1 MTMRLRSNTL
11 NQNPQ
16 ASPHLQPLPLLDEHL
31 HQFRDQASF
40 SNLNSTSTSRHT
52 SNTSI
57 YSMPFHSRNS
67 TPPTPVS
74 SPGLYRPPSHQLL
87 VHSTDGTVEP
97 IHYLHPSQYRQ
108 ADPVRETNQL
118 ETDYDPISGRK
129 TINNYSI
136 IEEIGRGTHGKV
148 KLGFDLRT
156 RDLVAIKI
164 VERSQG
170 RPRLGRKG
178 DGGESSETKIR
189 REIAILKKI
198 RHENV
203 VRLIEVIDDDRS
215 KKVYLVLEYVVR
227 GEVIWR
233 KEGDADVIRRD
244 RQRLKREIAAA
255 RTKLAAAAG
264 NNGQAKK
271 GDRKKHRRRK
281 HPTTSFWS
289 LEFASDSNVDS
300 DVEDD
305 NDGHTGS
312 LHDDLSDTESILSV
326 LEEDCY
332 EPAMDIEEARRCF
345 RDTVVGLDHLHWNG
359 IIHRDIKP
367 ANLLWTDSKVTKIS
381 DFGVSFLGRPCR
393 EDDDEGTGEDEPT
406 GYEQDELELAKTAG
420 TPAFF
425 APELCSMDAAL
436 PQVPITSAI
445 DVWALGV
452 TLFCFI
458 FGRLPFNAEHEFK
471 LFKCI
476 AEEELVIPRRR
487 IRAHKPQLDPL
498 YRLSP
503 EELEDYETEP
513 VDDDLRDLIKRLL
526 VKNPA
531 KRILLKEVKRH
542 PWVLHGIE
550 DPIGWVERTDP
561 ERTSHGN
568 KIEVTTE
575 DVETAVSVPSIVN
588 RAKSAIRKAAG
599 TWVRGLR
606 KRASSTTN
614 VRDSKGKQV
623 VVIPNTPGVVGSK
636 QGQHKTFL
644 SISDKDDPDKELQW
658 LGRVE
663 EPREDE
669 KLNTLA
675 QSVTNSNAASSETV
689 HGQPDEHEYHDQQW
703 TLGVTGSQWTQ
714 GTIDKQLRRKQSMN
728 LLGANLL
735 RRHSTYA
742 SDALRATHR
751 APTEPPPTSPVDGGP
766 RHLFKAEST
775 AALIAP
781 SISRRIVRST
791 KSDDLAR
798 GGGMS
803 RKSPSY
809 EDSSPLRARDVL
821 NGALFPRV
829 PVPVA
834 LATDCDTLP
843 TQIPRPGTLYTVVD
857 NMEKGLLNIFPKS
870 PDSNLKKRFDR
881 LRREEQELARQRLG
895 KINLD
900 DEDDEDDVN
909 MLDRPCPLSP
919 DDEVPPERVFG
930 QENRKMM
937 LREKER
943 ERYTSCGSGT
953 LPFRTPDGWSHE
965 SFYHPI
971 RGWITPPIAMTANSR
986 RSGYFDPPSP
996 KSDTGNLV
1004 SSSSNERFVNTAGSS
1019 LTNSTSFPSVATN
1032 PSSVSSD
1039 IFLNQ
1044 YSRKGSFVP
1053 TEHQDAVGLD
1063 EDDRLK
1069 LIQAQARGRNASE
1082 LLFQP
1087 EEEEEDSGSD
1097 SEGGFVMK
1105 GAIPKRIREPDEVK
1119 DAAIKRGERPR
1130 LKHYSRSSA
1139 STVKA
1144 QRTVS

>member
-1 MTMRLRSNTL
+1 MKRRN
-11 NQNPQ
+11 
-16 ASPHLQPLPLLDEHL
+16 AS
-31 HQFRDQASF
+31 FRDQASF
-40 SNLNSTSTSRHT
+40 SNLNSASTSRHT

-233 KEGDADVIRRD
+233 KED
-244 RQRLKREIAAA
+244 R
-255 RTKLAAAAG
+255 
-264 NNGQAKK
+264 
-271 GDRKKHRRRK
+271 
-281 HPTTSFWS
+281 
-289 LEFASDSNVDS
+289 
-300 DVEDD
+300 
-305 NDGHTGS
+305 
-312 LHDDLSDTESILSV
+312 
-326 LEEDCY
+326 Y

-367 ANLLWTDSKVTKIS
+367 ANLLWTDNKVTKIS

-498 YRLSP
+498 HRLSP

-606 KRASSTTN
+606 KRGSSTTS
-614 VRDSKGKQV
+614 VRDSKGKHV
-623 VVIPNTPGVVGSK
+623 VVIPNTPGVAGSK
-636 QGQHKTFL
+636 Q
-644 SISDKDDPDKELQW
+644 ELQW
-658 LGRVE
+658 LGGVE

-675 QSVTNSNAASSETV
+675 QSVTNSSAASSETA

-703 TLGVTGSQWTQ
+703 TSGVTRSQWTQ
-714 GTIDKQLRRKQSMN
+714 GTTDKQLRRKQSMN

-742 SDALRATHR
+742 SDAVRATHR

-775 AALIAP
+775 AALVAP

-798 GGGMS
+798 GGGMP

-821 NGALFPRV
+821 SGALFPRV

-834 LATDCDTLP
+834 PAADCDTLP

-857 NMEKGLLNIFPKS
+857 SMEKGLLNVFPKS

-881 LRREEQELARQRLG
+881 QRREEQELARQRLG

-900 DEDDEDDVN
+900 DEDDEDDDN
-909 MLDRPCPLSP
+909 MLDRPCPPSP
-919 DDEVPPERVFG
+919 DDEAPPERVFG
-930 QENRKMM
+930 QENQKIM
-937 LREKER
+937 LEEKER
-943 ERYTSCGSGT
+943 QRYTSSGSGT
-953 LPFRTPDGWSHE
+953 MPFKTPDGWSRE
-965 SFYHPI
+965 SFYHPV
-971 RGWITPPIAMTANSR
+971 RGWVTPPIAMAANSR

-996 KSDTGNLV
+996 KSDAGNLV

-1019 LTNSTSFPSVATN
+1019 LTNSTSFPSIATN

-1053 TEHQDAVGLD
+1053 TENNQEAMGLD

-1069 LIQAQARGRNASE
+1069 LIQAQARGRKPSE

-1105 GAIPKRIREPDEVK
+1105 GAKPKRTRSITVAQLAREPDDVK

>member
-1 MTMRLRSNTL
+1 
-11 NQNPQ
+11 
-16 ASPHLQPLPLLDEHL
+16 
-31 HQFRDQASF
+31 
-40 SNLNSTSTSRHT
+40 
-52 SNTSI
+52 
-57 YSMPFHSRNS
+57 MPFHSRNS

-74 SPGLYRPPSHQLL
+74 SPSLYRPPSHQLL
-87 VHSTDGTVEP
+87 VQSTDGATEP

-233 KEGDADVIRRD
+233 KESDPDVIRRD
-244 RQRLKREIAAA
+244 HQRLKREIAATQA
-255 RTKLAAAAG
+255 RLTAAAG

-271 GDRKKHRRRK
+271 GDRKKRRRRK
-281 HPTTSFWS
+281 PSSTSFWS

-300 DVEDD
+300 EVEDD
-305 NDGHTGS
+305 NDGHAS
-312 LHDDLSDTESILSV
+312 SPQEDFSDTESILSV

-332 EPAMDIEEARRCF
+332 EPAMSIEEARRCF

-367 ANLLWTDSKVTKIS
+367 ANLLWTDNKVTKIS

-425 APELCSMDAAL
+425 APELCSMGVFSCPIASLPLASITEAEKRLSANRSEILDAAL

-476 AEEELVIPRRR
+476 AEEELVIPKRR
-487 IRAHKPQLDPL
+487 IRAHKLELDPIH
-498 YRLSP
+498 RLSP

-526 VKNPA
+526 IKNPA

-542 PWVLHGIE
+542 PWVLQGVE

-606 KRASSTTN
+606 KRGSSTTN
-614 VRDSKGKQV
+614 VRDSKGKQIV
-623 VVIPNTPGVVGSK
+623 VPNTPGGASGSK
-636 QGQHKTFL
+636 QGQQKTFL
-644 SISDKDDPDKELQW
+644 SISDKDDQEKELQW
-658 LGRVE
+658 LGGVE

-675 QSVTNSNAASSETV
+675 ESVTNSSAASSETI
-689 HGQPDEHEYHDQQW
+689 HGQPDGHEYHDQQW
-703 TLGVTGSQWTQ
+703 TSGVTGSQWTQ
-714 GTIDKQLRRKQSMN
+714 GPQDKQLRRKQSMN

-735 RRHSTYA
+735 RRHSTYT
-742 SDALRATHR
+742 SDAVRATHR
-751 APTEPPPTSPVDGGP
+751 APTEPPPTSPVDGTP

-775 AALIAP
+775 AALVAP
-781 SISRRIVRST
+781 TISRRIVRST

-798 GGGMS
+798 GSGVP
-803 RKSPSY
+803 RKTPSY

-821 NGALFPRV
+821 SGALFPRV
-829 PVPVA
+829 PIPVA
-834 LATDCDTLP
+834 LAADYDTLP
-843 TQIPRPGTLYTVVD
+843 TQIPQPGTLYTVVD
-857 NMEKGLLNIFPKS
+857 NMENGLLNIFPKS

-881 LRREEQELARQRLG
+881 QRREEQELARRRLG
-895 KINLD
+895 KLNLD
-900 DEDDEDDVN
+900 DDDDDSD
-909 MLDRPCPLSP
+909 MLDRPCPTSP
-919 DDEVPPERVFG
+919 DDEAPSDRVFG
-930 QENRKMM
+930 QENQRMM
-937 LREKER
+937 LEEKER
-943 ERYTSCGSGT
+943 QRYTSNGSGT
-953 LPFRTPDGWSHE
+953 LPFRTPDGWSRE
-965 SFYHPI
+965 SFYHPV
-971 RGWITPPIAMTANSR
+971 RGWVTPPMAMTANSR

-996 KSDTGNLV
+996 KSDVGNLV

-1053 TEHQDAVGLD
+1053 TEHSQDAVGPD
-1063 EDDRLK
+1063 EEDHLRLV
-1069 LIQAQARGRNASE
+1069 QAQARGRKVSE

-1087 EEEEEDSGSD
+1087 EEEEDSGSD

-1105 GAIPKRIREPDEVK
+1105 AGKPKRTRSITVAQLAQEPDEMK
-1119 DAAIKRGERPR
+1119 DAALKRGERPR
-1130 LKHYSRSSA
+1130 LKHYTRSSE